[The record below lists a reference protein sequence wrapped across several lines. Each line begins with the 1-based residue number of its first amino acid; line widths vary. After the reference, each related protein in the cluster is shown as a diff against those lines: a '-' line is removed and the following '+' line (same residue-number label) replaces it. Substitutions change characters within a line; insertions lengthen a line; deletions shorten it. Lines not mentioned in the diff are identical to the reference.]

1 MDAVTVLAD
10 VVADGVT
17 DLVAGA
23 TVPVASEE
31 DEAVAPQEDF
41 NFVRNATLSKREL
54 YDYLCAV
61 ANFSLFTLNS

>member
-23 TVPVASEE
+23 TVPVVLEE

-41 NFVRNATLSKREL
+41 NLSPL
-54 YDYLCAV
+54 H
-61 ANFSLFTLNS
+61 S